1 MQMRP
6 QQMMLGSTRPVVKID
21 LTETHLNIA
30 MRSLDSQIEI
40 DKHWFSMIKVVRE
53 ESRTNKRN
61 VVLTHGN
68 RRMILNIPAEI
79 G

>member
-1 MQMRP
+1 
-6 QQMMLGSTRPVVKID
+6 MMLGSTRPVVKID

-61 VVLTHGN
+61 VVVTHGN